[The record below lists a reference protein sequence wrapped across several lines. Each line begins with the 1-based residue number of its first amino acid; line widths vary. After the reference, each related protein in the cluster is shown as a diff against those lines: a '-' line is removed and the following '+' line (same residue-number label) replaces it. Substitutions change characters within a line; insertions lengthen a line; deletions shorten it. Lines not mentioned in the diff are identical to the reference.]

1 MAAKTLRIKDDVIYQ
16 TRELPQGEVL
26 EEPDEHPAAILIL
39 RQRGPGILLLSNP
52 ILIQLVEDEAD
63 IIGPQ
68 YLSPQ

>member
-1 MAAKTLRIKDDVIYQ
+1 MIYQ
-16 TRELPQGEVL
+16 TRELPQWEVL
-26 EEPDEHPAAILIL
+26 EQPDEHPAAILIL

-68 YLSPQ
+68 